1 MEKTF
6 DHGPRLTPEEYQRK
20 IAELY
25 AKPSPASAENGE
37 RAIRRRELDINIDH
51 RLGCRFPK
59 ERRDALWAIQ
69 EQVEKRRFRMVF
81 KHLFHRLFAKL
92 LARDAQL
99 LANFLVEE
107 YAKVLTPEELQ
118 AYFDLNPGEK
128 PVLPI
133 DTDQLGNSPTHSK
146 VRPRRD

>member
-1 MEKTF
+1 MAKSF
-6 DHGPRLTPEEYQRK
+6 DHGQRLTLEEYQRK
-20 IAELY
+20 ITELY
-25 AKPSPASAENGE
+25 AKPSPASSEAEE
-37 RAIRRRELDINIDH
+37 RAIRRQELELNIDH

-69 EQVEKRRFRMVF
+69 EQVEKRRFRLVF
-81 KHLFHRLFAKL
+81 KYFFRRLFAKW
-92 LARDAQL
+92 LARDAQQ

-118 AYFDLNPGEK
+118 AFFGLSPGET

-133 DTDQLGNSPTHSK
+133 DTDQLDK
-146 VRPRRD
+146 

>member
-1 MEKTF
+1 MASSF
-6 DHGPRLTPEEYQRK
+6 DHGRRLTPEEYQTK

-25 AKPSPASAENGE
+25 AKPSPVPVEDGE

-51 RLGCRFPK
+51 RLGCCFPK

-69 EQVEKRRFRMVF
+69 EQVEKRRFRLVF
-81 KHLFHRLFAKL
+81 KYLFRRLFAKW
-92 LARDAQL
+92 LARDAQQ

-118 AYFDLNPGEK
+118 AFFGLSPGEK

-133 DTDQLGNSPTHSK
+133 DTDQLGK
-146 VRPRRD
+146 